1 MRLISRYIIK
11 ELTGP
16 FLFSLAVIMFVFVI
30 KFLLQYIGKI
40 FGKGLAYETIFKFIF
55 LNLAWMLAL
64 AVPMAVLVAAL
75 MAFGRLSADNEIT
88 ILKSTGIN
96 LYRVITPALLWG
108 TILTVAMVWYNDQ
121 VLPEFNH
128 QARVLSHS
136 ISRKKPTLQ
145 IEEGIYLKLDK
156 FNILVE
162 KIEKPLPAQLAGND
176 NIADPVYPE
185 ANADKL
191 KDVTIFDYSDPQHQ
205 RTVIADHGYLVLDE
219 ARQQLVFYLYD
230 GEIHETDSRNYSEY
244 RRIGFSKHAIKVPA
258 SDLFLQE
265 VEDLQRGDREM
276 NIQMM
281 RDKIAGFRQQR
292 QEAEE
297 RLQNEVTNFLVPPD
311 QIAARLE
318 SGAAPDSAM
327 ATFVRRDGLTRASRK
342 LQNVEATMRS
352 NLQSEAHFERQI
364 YKYGVEIQKK
374 YSIPFACIVFILVG
388 APLGIRAKKG
398 SLGIGVAFSIL
409 FFLLYWVCLIGGEDL
424 ADKQIIHPFLA
435 MWFPNIL
442 VGSLGLYLTYKTV
455 QETTFIQW
463 EKLGKLAKFFTNR

>member
-281 RDKIAGFRQQR
+281 RDKIAGFRQQ
-292 QEAEE
+292 
-297 RLQNEVTNFLVPPD
+297 
-311 QIAARLE
+311 
-318 SGAAPDSAM
+318 
-327 ATFVRRDGLTRASRK
+327 
-342 LQNVEATMRS
+342 
-352 NLQSEAHFERQI
+352 
-364 YKYGVEIQKK
+364 
-374 YSIPFACIVFILVG
+374 
-388 APLGIRAKKG
+388 
-398 SLGIGVAFSIL
+398 
-409 FFLLYWVCLIGGEDL
+409 
-424 ADKQIIHPFLA
+424 
-435 MWFPNIL
+435 
-442 VGSLGLYLTYKTV
+442 
-455 QETTFIQW
+455 
-463 EKLGKLAKFFTNR
+463 